1 MIRAVYDTNLLVSAF
16 LSRDNPRGVSR
27 ELLQLAKEGSV
38 ELYLSAEIIA
48 ETLATLVSSERAR
61 RRYDYTPRMAIQY
74 CAELLSAPM
83 IIIDPPPITGAVARD
98 PDDDKIIACAA
109 AAGAEYLVS
118 RDRDLLTL
126 GRYGEIKIVSPEALL
141 RIVRSLSSNS

>member
-1 MIRAVYDTNLLVSAF
+1 MV
-16 LSRDNPRGVSR
+16 
-27 ELLQLAKEGSV
+27 
-38 ELYLSAEIIA
+38 
-48 ETLATLVSSERAR
+48 
-61 RRYDYTPRMAIQY
+61 IQY
-74 CAELLSAPM
+74 CS
-83 IIIDPPPITGAVARD
+83 PPITGAVARD

-141 RIVRSLSSNS
+141 RIVRSFSPDS

>member
-16 LSRDNPRGVSR
+16 LSRANPRGVSS

-38 ELYLSAEIIA
+38 ELYLSAEIVA

-61 RRYDYTPRMAIQY
+61 SRYDYTPRMAIQY

-83 IIIDPPPITGAVARD
+83 IIIDPPGAVARD

-126 GRYGEIKIVSPEALL
+126 GRYGEIKIVSPEVFL
-141 RIVRSLSSNS
+141 RMVRSFPPIS